1 MNCPLFKDN
10 HVLTIINM
18 TIVVFNVQDMK
29 VRSKGRED
37 DTKLPN
43 EPIQLLNALK
53 WNEIK

>member
-53 WNEIK
+53 WN